1 MQRFTDEEGNPFDK
15 YFDAVGNLRREVKY
29 LEVSLNEEFPSI
41 PLITDYKYDSLY
53 RVTQV
58 RTPEGK
64 NINYTYDGYGRQ
76 IKRITPD
83 AGQTDFIYDKN
94 NNLTYSQD
102 ANQRNV
108 A

>member
-1 MQRFTDEEGNPFDK
+1 MK
-15 YFDAVGNLRREVKY
+15 
-29 LEVSLNEEFPSI
+29 VS
-41 PLITDYKYDSLY
+41 
-53 RVTQV
+53 
-58 RTPEGK
+58 EGK
-64 NINYTYDGYGRQ
+64 YINYTYDGYGRQ

-108 A
+108 SGLKYMCIRDFVV